1 MIVSNEPGYYKESSF
16 GVRIENLLIVRKA
29 PDLRNGSKR
38 QMLTFET
45 LSFAPFDRKLI
56 QKNILN
62 AEEIKWIDDYH
73 QNILTKIKVSKNDL
87 SWLEKATRPLK

>member
-1 MIVSNEPGYYKESSF
+1 MIVSNEPGFYKEASF
-16 GVRIENLLIVRKA
+16 GIRIENLLIVRRA
-29 PDLRNGSKR
+29 PDLSNGSKR
-38 QMLTFET
+38 RMLTFET

-56 QKNILN
+56 QKNILS

-73 QNILTKIKVSKNDL
+73 QNILTKIKAFKDDL

>member
-1 MIVSNEPGYYKESSF
+1 M
-16 GVRIENLLIVRKA
+16 
-29 PDLRNGSKR
+29 RNGSKR

-56 QKNILN
+56 QKDILN
-62 AEEIKWIDDYH
+62 SEEIKWIDDYH
-73 QNILTKIKVSKNDL
+73 QNILTKIKASKDDL